1 MTALRSAW
9 VVFSFECRRAVRLGP
24 MVLAAALALFPAA
37 VIALVQ
43 SQGARLEQRGE
54 FWVVPLFILV
64 PEVICLLG
72 LLLWATPAIQAEVE
86 GKTWT
91 YLVVRPGGKVPVLLG
106 KYAAAVVRAI
116 LTGLVA
122 LAAALAVLH
131 PEQGLARACACLSAL
146 VVLSC
151 LTYASLYLLL
161 GVIFV
166 RRAMTVAVAYTFVVE
181 FLLGLTPA
189 VVNQLTVQYY
199 LRSLL
204 VGWFAMTTGPVRVR
218 GMVGTAPAWQ
228 YVLIL
233 LGMTAALLSA
243 AALILRRRELVS
255 SSES

>member
-1 MTALRSAW
+1 MALRSAW
-9 VVFSFECRRAVRLGP
+9 VVFAFECRRAVRLGP

-37 VIALVQ
+37 AIALVQ

-54 FWVVPLFILV
+54 FWAIPVFILV
-64 PEVICLLG
+64 PGVVCLLG
-72 LLLWATPAIQAEVE
+72 LLLWATPVVQAEVE

-91 YLVVRPGGKVPVLLG
+91 YLAVRPGGKVPVLLG

-122 LAAALAVLH
+122 LAAALAVLR
-131 PEQGLARACACLSAL
+131 PVQGMGKASGYFSAL

-166 RRAMTVAVAYTFVVE
+166 RRAMTVAVAYTFLVE
-181 FLLGLTPA
+181 FLLGFTPA
-189 VVNQLTVQYY
+189 VINQLSVQYY

-204 VGWFAMTTGPVRVR
+204 VQWFKLTTGPAPVR
-218 GMVGTAPAWQ
+218 GMIGTAPAWQ
-228 YVLIL
+228 YVLLL
-233 LGMTAALLSA
+233 LGMTAALLTA

-255 SSES
+255 SNES